1 MERQFALTVT
11 ELLANATKILETH
24 GYKRANL
31 DITENWQTSNVRLFE
46 DDYSIVA
53 VVVHDTWGD
62 LSSKWADAQASL
74 VELVSKYTTSYD
86 PKSWEG
92 YLVLL
97 TPSPVTSQGR
107 LELTRI
113 RYDVSRVR
121 KLAATGDD
129 IKTLDDVRLVLLPL
143 LPLRVETIK
152 EVGESVL
159 DILPK
164 LLSTRGLPTEAV
176 EVAISAFLQQK
187 PIVENLHKYLSV
199 GNEDTID

>member
-1 MERQFALTVT
+1 MEKQFALTVT

-24 GYKRANL
+24 GYKRVNL

-74 VELVSKYTTSYD
+74 VELLSKYTTSYD

-92 YLVLL
+92 YLILL
-97 TPSPVTSQGR
+97 TPSPVTKQGR

-121 KLAATGDD
+121 KLVATGDD
-129 IKTLDDVRLVLLPL
+129 IKTLDDVRQVLLPL
-143 LPLRVETIK
+143 LPLQVETIK
-152 EVGESVL
+152 GVGESVL
-159 DILPK
+159 DMLPK
-164 LLSTRGLPTEAV
+164 LLSTRGLAAEAV
-176 EVAISAFLQQK
+176 EVVISAFLEQK

-199 GNEDTID
+199 ENEDTVD